1 MSRRKFTWTDAQ
13 KDKLYKVLD
22 ILEELKA
29 YQPLTLRQVYYQMV
43 GKGYIENNKS
53 QYNMLSD
60 LIKWARIDKYIPWE
74 IIEDRVRAFR
84 DYRGWSTKEDFIGQ
98 EVNNF
103 LAGYRRNLLQ
113 TQAKYI
119 EVWIE
124 KDALS
129 SLFSKVCLVYSVPV
143 VVCRGFASVSFL
155 NDFKERLAVQGEKT
169 PLMLYFGDFDPSG
182 MEMLEAMITTL
193 REELEVGLLFKR
205 IALTKEDISTH
216 NLPHN
221 PKAIK
226 QKDTRAKKH
235 IARYGELA
243 VELDALRPNILEA
256 KIREAIEQE
265 INIKAFNTEV
275 KKANLELR
283 KLREMKRKAEAF
295 IGALNV

>member
-155 NDFKERLAVQGEKT
+155 NDFKERLAAQGEKT

-193 REELEVGLLFKR
+193 REELGVGLLFKR

-283 KLREMKRKAEAF
+283 KLKEMKRKAEAF